1 MLTMWS
7 KTKQLCTQ
15 LIYRILPFYQAGGH
29 FLWPGRCLVCKT
41 SVLPADEGLCQSCW
55 QDLAGA
61 VSAYYCRRCGR
72 DVSVYGIVQGKCGHC
87 QDLQFEY
94 DGVIRVGSYESTLR
108 SMILSLKFSEK
119 TEWVAP
125 LATMLRQAMTT
136 ARLPEQ
142 IDMLVPVPLHWRRRI
157 KRGFNQSH
165 LLAKKLKLP
174 QIPVSTDLVRVRH
187 TKQQWDLNSAQ
198 RRRNVKGAFAA
209 RKGHPFT
216 GKTVALIDD
225 ITTSGATLAECA
237 KTLKQAGAQK
247 VLSVVLA
254 TAYHDS

>member
-1 MLTMWS
+1 MLSMWS

-15 LIYRILPFYQAGGH
+15 LIYRILPFYQVGGH
-29 FLWPGRCLVCKT
+29 FLWPGRCLVCRV
-41 SVLPADEGLCQSCW
+41 SILPLDEGLCQSCW
-55 QDLAGA
+55 QDLSKA
-61 VSAYYCRRCGR
+61 VSADYCRRCGR

-87 QDLQFEY
+87 QDLKFEY

-136 ARLPEQ
+136 GRLPEQ

-198 RRRNVKGAFAA
+198 RRRNVKGAFAV
-209 RKGHPFT
+209 RKGHLFT

-247 VLSVVLA
+247 IVSVVLA
-254 TAYHDS
+254 TAYHD